1 MKEEPLAELGCQPP
15 SHALSDALWGQS
27 RGRTREGDREGR
39 YGVQLSEVRGER
51 KGGWGK
57 NAKRDKHYG
66 GRRGAGQEPAAALA
80 GIWGSQTAWE

>member
-1 MKEEPLAELGCQPP
+1 MEAQRRSAGHARDSGPAVKEEPLAELGCQPP

-51 KGGWGK
+51 KGGWGES
-57 NAKRDKHYG
+57 AKRDKH
-66 GRRGAGQEPAAALA
+66 
-80 GIWGSQTAWE
+80 